1 LAKTEEM
8 LKLSKKDITNQSEK
22 LKQRLAQRKQ
32 KTRSL
37 SNSVCIEPGM
47 SLGDEFGGDLEQ
59 SAGDTSVVI
68 TSGYDPLLPQPKK
81 K

>member
-1 LAKTEEM
+1 
-8 LKLSKKDITNQSEK
+8 
-22 LKQRLAQRKQ
+22 
-32 KTRSL
+32 
-37 SNSVCIEPGM
+37 VCIEPGM